1 MNSTTTLADPQR
13 RSSTRGIRLQRS
25 QKPNGAKSTSV
36 KAVNQLDL
44 ALYGITVRTIHRNSS
59 PPQLYEHAIRYEPGS
74 SIADSGALIAYSGI
88 KTGRSPLDKRIVKH
102 PDSEGDVWWGPVNIA
117 MNERAFQL
125 NRERAIDYLNLSD
138 RLYVIDAF
146 AGWHP
151 RHRLKIRVLCARPY
165 HALFMHTMLIRPT
178 IAELAAFGEPDYV
191 IFNAGRFPAN
201 RLTEGMTSKTS
212 IDLSFEDKQVVI
224 LGTEYAGEMKKGVFT
239 LMNYLMPKQ
248 GLLSMHCSATAG
260 LATEKSSVLFGLS
273 GTGKTTLSADP
284 ARRLIGDDEHVW
296 GDDGIFNIE
305 GGCYA
310 KAIDLTP
317 ESEPEI
323 FHSLRFGS
331 VLENVVF
338 EDQGHH
344 VDFHDTSITQN
355 TRGAYPIDFIGNAKI
370 PCVAGHPSDVIF
382 LTCDAFGVL
391 PPVARLTPEQA
402 MYHFISGYTAKVAG
416 TEMGVTE
423 PVATFSA
430 CFGAPFLVWHP
441 AKYAEL
447 LAKKLKEHKA
457 NVWLINTGWSGGSYG
472 TGSRIE
478 LKFTRAIINAI
489 HAGTLANASPQP
501 DPIFGLRVVTRV
513 PQVPADILIPEQTW
527 SDKQAF
533 AAAARK
539 LAGLF
544 VANFKKFES
553 GVTPEVKAAGPK
565 AD

>member
-1 MNSTTTLADPQR
+1 MSSTTTLAGPQK
-13 RSSTRGIRLQRS
+13 RSSTRGTR
-25 QKPNGAKSTSV
+25 NGTRSTSV
-36 KAVNQLDL
+36 KTVKQLDL
-44 ALYGITVRTIHRNSS
+44 APYGITVKIIHRNPS

-74 SIADSGALIAYSGI
+74 SIADSGALIAYSGL

-102 PDSEGDVWWGPVNIA
+102 PDSEGDVWWGTVNIP

-125 NRERAIDYLNLSD
+125 NRERAIDYLNLGD
-138 RLYVIDAF
+138 RLYVIDAY

-151 RHRLKIRVLCARPY
+151 RHRLKIRVFCARPY

-178 IAELAAFGEPDYV
+178 DAELAAFGEPDYV

-212 IDLSFEDKQVVI
+212 IDLSFEDRQMVI
-224 LGTEYAGEMKKGVFT
+224 LGTEYAGEMKKCVFT

-248 GLLSMHCSATAG
+248 GLLSMHCSATAD
-260 LATEKSSVLFGLS
+260 LATENSSVLFGLS

-338 EDQGHH
+338 EDEGHH
-344 VDFHDTSITQN
+344 VDFHNTSITQN

-370 PCVAGHPSDVIF
+370 PCLAGHPSDVIF

-423 PVATFSA
+423 PAATFSA

-441 AKYAEL
+441 AKYAQL

-457 NVWLINTGWSGGSYG
+457 NVWLINSGWSGGSYG
-472 TGSRIE
+472 TGSRIK

-489 HAGTLANASPQP
+489 HAGTLANASTQP
-501 DPIFGLRVVTRV
+501 DPIFGIQVVTRV
-513 PQVPADILIPEQTW
+513 PQVPTDILIPEQTW

-533 AAAARK
+533 DAAARK

-544 VANFKKFES
+544 IENFKKFES